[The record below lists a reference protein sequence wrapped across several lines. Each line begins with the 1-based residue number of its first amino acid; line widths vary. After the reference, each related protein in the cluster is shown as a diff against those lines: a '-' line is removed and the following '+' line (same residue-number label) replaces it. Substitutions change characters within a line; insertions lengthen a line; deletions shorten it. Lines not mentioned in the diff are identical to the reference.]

1 MKHLRSIRAAI
12 LLLALCMIFSS
23 CSFLPDIPSLP
34 SYDPETSESIVES
47 SDTEATDSTHD
58 TVLTTDET
66 TAIFITTDT
75 EETTAPETET
85 ETNAPEIE
93 DIPFVK
99 GDYQWSIRTCPLT
112 L

>member
-23 CSFLPDIPSLP
+23 CSFLPEIPSLP
-34 SYDPETSESIVES
+34 SDAPQTSESIVEPS
-47 SDTEATDSTHD
+47 GTETTDATRD

-66 TAIFITTDT
+66 TAIFITTGTETTDT
-75 EETTAPETET
+75 EETTAPETEV

-99 GDYQWSIRTCPLT
+99 GDYARK
-112 L
+112 